1 MRGERIHN
9 ARRAALMR
17 LVIVGAFLSN
27 SLAMVFVVRAWPYR
41 AATTVLVVYVLLAAL
56 LLLLVHRSERAALL
70 SWFAIPFLDI
80 PLTFAIQ
87 VADISTTRYEGDQ
100 GPLLLFLISLQL
112 LLILFS
118 TLSLR
123 VPVVA
128 LSAGMS
134 IVLSV
139 LFARWASIP
148 GWSVRGTILIAAFTA
163 AALYALRRLE
173 ALLTKSV
180 REQVRLTLDKF
191 IGDGIMAYFNA
202 PLDQP
207 DHAERA
213 VRCASSMMEG
223 LEDLNGRRG
232 A

>member
-1 MRGERIHN
+1 VRGERIHN

-163 AALYALRRLE
+163 AALRAWEVGGAPDEEREGTGPARPPETLLQPADRGGAGARRG
-173 ALLTKSV
+173 KGRGVGDPHDHGPV
-180 REQVRLTLDKF
+180 RRHPGLHD
-191 IGDGIMAYFNA
+191 
-202 PLDQP
+202 
-207 DHAERA
+207 DHA
-213 VRCASSMMEG
+213 
-223 LEDLNGRRG
+223 
-232 A
+232 